1 MKLMNLIVNLIIAIF
16 YVFIINYYLDNK
28 YEKKDIN
35 QSIKYI
41 IQFIFLY
48 LLVKIFNYTNWNLL
62 LILTL
67 NLCISILAYK
77 FYKILVK
84 DIIINV
90 MLLTILQLLIL
101 FLQIIIYEKVFE
113 LVFKSQFMLPNI
125 SYFVSKFFLG
135 FVSIYISYFI
145 VSLYLKHKLPEFQM
159 NFKFFK
165 LSSFLISILYTVF
178 VLINIQEMFLFPRI
192 AKTTLFTFIIY
203 NSSLVLFNKY
213 QVHHDKIESHL
224 LLEKQRV
231 EQEKRY
237 LQEKIKSD
245 KEIRAIRHDL
255 KNSYLILQAYMNNEE
270 YDKVKEFI
278 DKRASRLIN
287 STVIHHVGNHAVD
300 CIIEEKMITMMEK
313 GIQYKE
319 NITYSFLGNI
329 IDSDIAMI
337 LALAL
342 DNAIEASQK
351 VKGDK
356 HIFLAT
362 YKSVNFIIFE
372 IRNSVVEGTQ
382 LHFDRS
388 SKIYDLK
395 NHGFGIKE
403 MKKYIR
409 IYDGEYEYKI
419 INNEVILRFMLNTQK
434 LVKK

>member
-1 MKLMNLIVNLIIAIF
+1 MKLMNLIINLIVAIF

-35 QSIKYI
+35 QSIKYV
-41 IQFIFLY
+41 IQFSSFYLIISILNNIDFKYILY
-48 LLVKIFNYTNWNLL
+48 CVDL
-62 LILTL
+62 LILSL
-67 NLCISILAYK
+67 ISSV
-77 FYKILVK
+77 FYKTSYKNCLTDYFITISCLVITLLFIFFIYEQIFE
-84 DIIINV
+84 IIYNPQSTTINH
-90 MLLTILQLLIL
+90 LLSKL
-101 FLQIIIYEKVFE
+101 FLNTIA
-113 LVFKSQFMLPNI
+113 L
-125 SYFVSKFFLG
+125 
-135 FVSIYISYFI
+135 YISYFI

-278 DKRASRLIN
+278 DKSASRLIN
-287 STVIHHVGNHAVD
+287 STVIHHIGNHAVD